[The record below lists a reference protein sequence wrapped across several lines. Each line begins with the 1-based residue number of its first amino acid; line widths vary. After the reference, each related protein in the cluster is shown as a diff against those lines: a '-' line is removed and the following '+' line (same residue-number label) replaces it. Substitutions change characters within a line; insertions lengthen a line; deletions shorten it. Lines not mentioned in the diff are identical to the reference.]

1 MSPSKKNSLFGN
13 AFRFGLGAGLG
24 AGISTMLFI
33 FLGLVFFIPGVI
45 LLSKERKKP
54 KDKQSQSMLIGAY
67 ILMALGAII
76 GLGMGA
82 SFIFSNLMEEF

>member
-1 MSPSKKNSLFGN
+1 MPSKKVSSPFAS

-33 FLGLVFFIPGVI
+33 FLGFVFFIPGVI
-45 LLSKERKKP
+45 LLSQERKK
-54 KDKQSQSMLIGAY
+54 KKEEQSQTMLIIAY
-67 ILMALGAII
+67 VLMVLGAIV

>member
-1 MSPSKKNSLFGN
+1 MPKKNNSPFAN

-45 LLSKERKKP
+45 LLSRERKKK
-54 KDKQSQSMLIGAY
+54 KDERSGALLISAY
-67 ILMALGAII
+67 VLMALGCIV

-82 SFIFSNLMEEF
+82 SFLFSNVMEEF